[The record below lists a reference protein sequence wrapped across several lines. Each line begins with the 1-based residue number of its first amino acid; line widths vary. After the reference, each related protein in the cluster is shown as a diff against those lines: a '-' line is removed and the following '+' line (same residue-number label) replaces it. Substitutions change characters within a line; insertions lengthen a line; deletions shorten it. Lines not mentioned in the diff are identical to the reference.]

1 MYIIQI
7 IMLVIGC
14 FSIPLY
20 FSSYILLTKNWEC
33 TQAIIVDKDP
43 SNTECT
49 VYMRKTIKDKVE

>member
-20 FSSYILLTKNWEC
+20 SSSYILLTKDWKC
-33 TQAIIVDKDP
+33 TQAIVVDKDP

-49 VYMRKTIKDKVE
+49 IYMRKTETDQLK